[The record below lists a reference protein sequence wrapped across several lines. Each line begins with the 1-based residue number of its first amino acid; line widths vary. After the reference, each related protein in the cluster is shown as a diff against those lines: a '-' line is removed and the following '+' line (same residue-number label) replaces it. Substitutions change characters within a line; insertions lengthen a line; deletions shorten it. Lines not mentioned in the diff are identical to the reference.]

1 MKTTHIPAGPEQLSA
16 DWLTDALRQ
25 NGILGRAKVAAFD
38 AALIGEGA
46 GFIGQLARV
55 GLRYD
60 RDEPGA
66 PRTLIAKFPAA
77 TEGGRE
83 IGNLFRFYERE
94 IRFYEEIARRVELR
108 TPKRYHSAMD
118 VGRGQYVLLL
128 EDLAPARVGDQVAG
142 CSLDEAR
149 LAVSELAKFH
159 AAWWQHPELDAMDW
173 MLVVDDPVHQSA
185 EQSYAEAWEPFVE
198 NFAGGLSKEMLAIAE
213 RVGDN
218 VINLLHGFADEP
230 RTIMHGDYRLDN
242 MFFAG
247 PAGGPEF
254 AVVDWQITSRGRGIF
269 DLAYFVCGGLQPAL
283 RRAHEME
290 LVRLYHDILL
300 ARGVK
305 GYDFDRCLREYRTG
319 ALYLLV
325 YVVISLGT
333 LDTANERGVALFHAW
348 LDRAT
353 TAILELDAGE
363 LMPG

>member
-1 MKTTHIPAGPEQLSA
+1 MDIPAGPEQLSA

-25 NGILGRAKVAAFD
+25 NGIIDRALVTAFD
-38 AALIGEGA
+38 TKVIGEGS

-55 GLRYD
+55 GLRFD

-66 PRTLIAKFPAA
+66 PRSLIAKFPAA

-94 IRFYEEIARRVELR
+94 IRFYEEIADRVDLR

-118 VGRGQYVLLL
+118 TGRGEYVLLL
-128 EDLAPARVGDQVAG
+128 EDLAPARVGDQLAG
-142 CSLDEAR
+142 CSLDDAR

-159 AAWWQHPELDAMDW
+159 ATWWQSPELDAMDW
-173 MLVVDDPVHQSA
+173 MLVIDDPVHQSA
-185 EQSYAEAWEPFVE
+185 QQSYSEAWEPFVQ
-198 NFAGGLSKEMLAIAE
+198 NFAGGLSKEMLALAE
-213 RVGDN
+213 RIGKN
-218 VINLLHGFADEP
+218 VINIQHGFADEP

-247 PAGGPEF
+247 PGGGAEF

-269 DLAYFVCGGLQPAL
+269 DLAYFVCGGLPPAL

-290 LVRLYHDILL
+290 LVRLYHDLLL
-300 ARGVK
+300 ARGVR

-333 LDTANERGVALFHAW
+333 LDTANERGLALFHAW

-353 TAILELDAGE
+353 TAILELGAGE
-363 LMPG
+363 LL